1 MEEFEP
7 IEGTAFKKGKIEG
20 NVYTSEYAGIK
31 FTLPEG
37 IEFMDGPELEEL
49 VQQAIEATTGEVKKQ
64 LMAKVSDAEVYDPET
79 MTLID
84 T

>member
-1 MEEFEP
+1 
-7 IEGTAFKKGKIEG
+7 
-20 NVYTSEYAGIK
+20 
-31 FTLPEG
+31 
-37 IEFMDGPELEEL
+37 MDGPELEEL